1 MKIGIIGTGHMGST
15 LGKLWA
21 EKGHQVFFGS
31 REPLKAQEL
40 AGQVGHAAQGG
51 SISQACGYAEVLVLG
66 VPWKAAQ
73 ETLQSMGKMDG
84 KVLIEFINGID
95 MQKGPVLGHTTSIAE
110 QIAAWAPGA
119 RVVNAFNSV
128 HYETLLEP
136 NFDGQ
141 SASLFY
147 CGDDPAAKTILA
159 QLGAEIGL
167 DPVDCGPL
175 WMARQLEPLGF
186 LWVYLTY
193 AAGQGPQTAFKWL
206 KR

>member
-31 REPLKAQEL
+31 RQPQKAQEL
-40 AGQVGHAAQGG
+40 ASQVGHGAQGG
-51 SISQACGYAEVLVLG
+51 AVRQAAESGEVLLFG
-66 VPWKAAQ
+66 VPWKAAR
-73 ETLQSMGKMDG
+73 ETLQTMGIVDG
-84 KVLIEFINGID
+84 KVLIEFTNGAD
-95 MQKGPVLGHTTSIAE
+95 LQKGPALGYTTSIAE

-119 RVVNAFNSV
+119 RVVNAFNSI
-128 HYETLLEP
+128 HYATLLNP
-136 NFDGQ
+136 NFNGQ

-147 CGDDPAAKTILA
+147 CGDDPAAKAITA
-159 QLGAEIGL
+159 HLGAEIGL

-175 WMARQLEPLGF
+175 WMARQLEPLAF
-186 LWVYLTY
+186 LWIYL
-193 AAGQGPQTAFKWL
+193 AFAGGQGPQTAFKWL